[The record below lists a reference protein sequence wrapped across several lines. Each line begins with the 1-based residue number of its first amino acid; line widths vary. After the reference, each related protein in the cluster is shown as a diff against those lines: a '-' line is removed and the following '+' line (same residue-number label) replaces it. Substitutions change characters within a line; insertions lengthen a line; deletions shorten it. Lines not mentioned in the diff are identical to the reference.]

1 MEMNGR
7 TAKTIFGGTAPK
19 RYDGSSWHNADGIL
33 DNWSKREWSD
43 GLQIESLEDLDSL
56 CVQTENNTYEITVLS
71 RHTGEVMVR
80 GGHFFPERTPVH
92 LAGSSM
98 GGSFLKLRGIYLGF
112 NLEFQF
118 DGRRIVTSRV
128 KSIGMVVE

>member
-1 MEMNGR
+1 MDAFGR
-7 TAKTIFGGTAPK
+7 TAKTIIGRPTLGTDRSA
-19 RYDGSSWHNADGIL
+19 WHNAEGIL

-43 GLQIESLEDLDSL
+43 GLQIETLDDLDCL
-56 CVQTENNTYEITVLS
+56 CVKTENSTYEITILS
-71 RHTGEVMVR
+71 KHSGEVMVR
-80 GGHFFPERTPVH
+80 GGQFFPERTAVH

-112 NLEFQF
+112 NLEFQY

>member
-1 MEMNGR
+1 MDAFGR
-7 TAKTIFGGTAPK
+7 TAKTIIGRPTLGPDQSA
-19 RYDGSSWHNADGIL
+19 WHNADGIL

-43 GLQIESLEDLDSL
+43 GLQIETLDDLDCL
-56 CVQTENNTYEITVLS
+56 CVKTENSTYEITILS
-71 RHTGEVMVR
+71 KHSGEVMVR
-80 GGHFFPERTPVH
+80 GGQFFPERTPVH

-112 NLEFQF
+112 NLEFQY

>member
-1 MEMNGR
+1 MDAFGR
-7 TAKTIFGGTAPK
+7 TAKTIIGQPSAGTE
-19 RYDGSSWHNADGIL
+19 RSSWHNADGIL

-43 GLQIESLEDLDSL
+43 GLQIDTLDDLECL
-56 CVQTENNTYEITVLS
+56 CVKTENSTYEITILS
-71 RHTGEVMVR
+71 RHSGEVMVR
-80 GGHFFPERTPVH
+80 GGQFFPERTSVH

-112 NLEFQF
+112 NLEFQH

>member
-1 MEMNGR
+1 MDAFGR
-7 TAKTIFGGTAPK
+7 TAKTIIGQSPVGAD
-19 RYDGSSWHNADGIL
+19 RSSWHNADGIL

-43 GLQIESLEDLDSL
+43 GLQIETLDDLDCL
-56 CVQTENNTYEITVLS
+56 CVKTENSTYEITILA
-71 RHTGEVMVR
+71 RHSGEVMVR
-80 GGHFFPERTPVH
+80 GGQFFPERTSVH

-112 NLEFQF
+112 NLEFQH